1 MEIIIHDLSSL
12 NILLCI
18 CRASLDEM
26 STLREREKEIS
37 HAILNSTNMQ
47 LNNLQEKSTIAR
59 LKSYSVLDSRLRS
72 VPGHQHIVIGAL
84 CDLLLPLIPSLH
96 ITALMAVL
104 GSSLTHTIVVP
115 TRLTAVAAA
124 HICRDLGISSLT
136 MMILEEIEDP
146 PER

>member
-1 MEIIIHDLSSL
+1 MIIHDLSL
-12 NILLCI
+12 NISLSI
-18 CRASLDEM
+18 YRTSLDEI

-47 LNNLQEKSTIAR
+47 QNKLQEKSTLAR
-59 LKSYSVLDSRLRS
+59 LKSYGVLDSRLRS
-72 VPGHQHIVIGAL
+72 IPGHQHIVIGAL
-84 CDLLLPLIPSLH
+84 CDLFLPLIPSVH
-96 ITALMAVL
+96 TTALMAVL

-115 TRLTAVAAA
+115 TRTTAVAAA

-136 MMILEEIEDP
+136 MDILEEIEDP